1 MGLNTREIA
10 LISILSSIWITAQIT
25 LGPMVGRI
33 SLGPISLHG
42 VINRLIGWMLI
53 LILAQLSTKFGKV
66 TIMSSIAAMGTR
78 IIRLSA
84 LTGLMIGAGYAL
96 GGLIFDLLHFMSPAM
111 GLKPRS
117 RSAYLLISST
127 ISGTLAIIPY
137 LLFKLTALGPAAF
150 LAFTPLYL
158 ISTIKGTV
166 FSIAGTSLALS
177 ILPRLKS
184 NHLTRVT
191 PAPNLRYRQPLPGL
205 NRPPEN

>member
-10 LISILSSIWITAQIT
+10 LISIFSSIWITAQIT

-42 VINRLIGWMLI
+42 VINRLIGWMLM
-53 LILAQLSTKFGKV
+53 LILAEFSTKFGKV
-66 TIMSSIAAMGTR
+66 TIMSSIAALGTR

-84 LTGLMIGAGYAL
+84 ITGLIIGAGYAI
-96 GGLIFDLLHFMSPAM
+96 GGLIFDLLYFMSTAM

-117 RSAYLLISST
+117 RSVYLLISST
-127 ISGTLAIIPY
+127 ISGTIAIIPY
-137 LLFKLTALGPAAF
+137 LLFKLTALGPTAF
-150 LAFTPLYL
+150 IAFTPLYL

-177 ILPRLKS
+177 ILPRIRS
-184 NHLTRVT
+184 NQITLLT
-191 PAPNLRYRQPLPGL
+191 PASNLRAGHPIPKL
-205 NRPPEN
+205 NQPPEN